1 MKKVFAF
8 IVFLF
13 VFGLCF
19 GQSFGGG
26 YKNTKW
32 GMSEKQVKKI
42 LEKDGWK
49 LLEKNNDMEYDEGV
63 KVGVHVFYDE
73 NGKGLSCLFYQK
85 QLCSVIYTPF
95 AYNNQSNKEVKVL
108 ILNELKHKY
117 GESEESESKNGE
129 YISNKWNDSKTEI
142 VCDISKHNNNRTQPD
157 ESVEITY
164 KSILITKNLL
174 SEVAKRKSQQKEK
187 LNKNTLEGL

>member
-85 QLCSVIYTPF
+85 QLCYLLPIII
-95 AYNNQSNKEVKVL
+95 NL
-108 ILNELKHKY
+108 IKK
-117 GESEESESKNGE
+117 
-129 YISNKWNDSKTEI
+129 
-142 VCDISKHNNNRTQPD
+142 
-157 ESVEITY
+157 
-164 KSILITKNLL
+164 
-174 SEVAKRKSQQKEK
+174 
-187 LNKNTLEGL
+187 